1 MQHQDLVS
9 LNDVELRHF
18 RYFLAV
24 AEELHFGRAAERL
37 HMAQPPLSQQI
48 RRLEEWVGY
57 ALFARSSRSVRLT
70 PAGEE
75 LRKRLLQS
83 FMKLENDV
91 RSVREV
97 GRGERGAL
105 DVGFIESSILTS
117 LPDLLSR
124 YRVQFP
130 GVRLRLHELY
140 TSSLTE
146 ALLDGRIDVGF
157 LRDAG
162 SAPGLSI
169 ERVLSEPFVAIVPA
183 SHHLAGCT
191 SIPVSLL
198 REEPFVLFSQSVGQ
212 NAWHKTMAL
221 CEEQGFRPD
230 VVQEA
235 PQWLTILRLVGAGIG
250 VTIAPLCVSQIATDN
265 AVAIPLTGTQSR
277 SHIEL
282 AFRLESTC
290 AVAAGF
296 VQLAGNVF
304 PQQKLKAA
312 GDVLTR
318 GGSRMCIAGD
328 ARS

>member
-1 MQHQDLVS
+1 MQNQDLVS

-24 AEELHFGRAAERL
+24 AEELHFGRAAEKL

-117 LPDLLSR
+117 LPDLLSL
-124 YRVQFP
+124 YRRQFP
-130 GVRLRLHELY
+130 GVRLRLHEFY
-140 TSSLTE
+140 TSSLME

-162 SAPGLSI
+162 PAPGLSI
-169 ERVLSEPFVAIVPA
+169 ERVLSEPFVAVVPA
-183 SHHLAGCT
+183 SHHLAQHT
-191 SIPVSLL
+191 SIPVSSL
-198 REEPFVLFSQSVGQ
+198 REEPFVLFSQTVGQ

-250 VTIAPLCVSQIATDN
+250 VTIAPLCVGQIATAD
-265 AVAIPLTGTQSR
+265 AVAIPLRGTESR

-282 AFRLESTC
+282 AFRLDSRC
-290 AVAAGF
+290 AIVAGF
-296 VQLAGNVF
+296 VQLAGKVF
-304 PQQKLKAA
+304 PRQKREPAA
-312 GDVLTR
+312 DMLMQE
-318 GGSRMCIAGD
+318 GSRVCVASN
-328 ARS
+328 ARP